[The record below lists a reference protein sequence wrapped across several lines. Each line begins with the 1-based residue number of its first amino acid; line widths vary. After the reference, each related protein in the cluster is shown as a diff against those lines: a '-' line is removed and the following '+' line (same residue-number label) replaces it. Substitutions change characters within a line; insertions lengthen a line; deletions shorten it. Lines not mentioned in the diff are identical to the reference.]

1 MGGRVKQSLIG
12 EQAPFR
18 ANVNLIFSNP
28 PSQASSCSESW
39 QVPFEESGTF
49 MARSTTFVELDTV
62 VETGLN

>member
-1 MGGRVKQSLIG
+1 MSILFSAIR
-12 EQAPFR
+12 QA
-18 ANVNLIFSNP
+18 
-28 PSQASSCSESW
+28 SESW